1 MRERPNSGRLIRFGC
16 FALGGCALLALGAA
30 TPELARAPA
39 EAAPEQRRLPP
50 PPPGGT
56 MGFVIDQFGMRGVQ
70 DKDAC
75 PDGGSMTLR
84 ESYLAHLPA
93 TERARLALKEN
104 EPELTK
110 RWQAQVFAPDG
121 SNMCSQPDRFE
132 RPAMPTVKGRYAW
145 GFDLDGGKNS
155 DGCAHEEFQTPTG
168 ETGIDNQEYRALGCS
183 GRPPAGTPV
192 PAQAAADAEAA
203 ARNSEGARGMNQ
215 FMASGEWTQVILL
228 RGVDSLENDP
238 AVEVVYGNTAD
249 PPPADG
255 KGRFL
260 PGSSF
265 TISDKGARHRNVLK
279 GKITGGVLT
288 TEPADIALAQTWGQ
302 GGVREIRGARWKY
315 RFMRA
320 RLRLEFQAD
329 GSIRGMIG
337 GYRPTI
343 EVISAMTLGGAGSAT
358 TAGIDCAGILQAA
371 NRLADG
377 MRDPKTG
384 KCTAISSAFRIGGIP
399 AFVND
404 VPQRTAVR

>member
-1 MRERPNSGRLIRFGC
+1 MMRRPARKTSLRFAWFVLAGC
-16 FALGGCALLALGAA
+16 GMLALSAA

-39 EAAPEQRRLPP
+39 DAAPETARLPAP
-50 PPPGGT
+50 PANGV
-56 MGFVIDQFGMRGVQ
+56 MGFLVDQFGMRGVQ

-75 PDGGSMTLR
+75 PDGGTMTLR
-84 ESYLAHLPA
+84 EAYLANLPPA
-93 TERARLALKEN
+93 ERARLSLKEN
-104 EPELTK
+104 EAELVR
-110 RWQAQVFAPDG
+110 RWQAQVYAPDG

-132 RPAMPTVKGRYAW
+132 RPQQPTVKGRYAW
-145 GFDLDGGKNS
+145 GFDLDGGNNP
-155 DGCAHEEFQTPTG
+155 DGCVHEEFQTPTG
-168 ETGIDNQEYRALGCS
+168 ETGIDNQEYRVLGCG

-192 PAQAAADAEAA
+192 AAQSAADAEAA
-203 ARNSEGARGMNQ
+203 ARQSEGARGMNQ

-238 AVEVVYGNTAD
+238 QVEVIYGNTAD
-249 PPPADG
+249 PPPADA

-260 PGSSF
+260 PGASF

-279 GKITGGVLT
+279 GKIVDGVLT
-288 TEPADIALAQTWGQ
+288 TEPADVQLAQTWGQ

-315 RFMRA
+315 TFMRA
-320 RLRLEFQAD
+320 RLRLEFQPD

-343 EVISAMTLGGAGSAT
+343 ELISAPTLGGAGSAT
-358 TAGIDCAGILQAA
+358 TAGIDCAATIQAA

-377 MRDPKTG
+377 MRDPRTG
-384 KCTAISSAFRIGGIP
+384 KCTAVSSAYRIGGIP

-404 VPQRTAVR
+404 VAQRTAAK

>member
-1 MRERPNSGRLIRFGC
+1 MIERSARAKLVRFGC
-16 FALGGCALLALGAA
+16 FALGGCGLLALGAA

-56 MGFVIDQFGMRGVQ
+56 MGFLIDQFGMRGVQ

-75 PDGGSMTLR
+75 PDGGTMTLR

-93 TERARLALKEN
+93 AERARLSLKEN
-104 EPELTK
+104 EPELTR
-110 RWQAQVFAPDG
+110 RWQGQVYGADG
-121 SNMCSQPDRFE
+121 SNLCSQPDRFE
-132 RPAMPTVKGRYAW
+132 RPAMSTVKGRYAW
-145 GFDLDGGKNS
+145 GFDLDGGKNA

-168 ETGIDNQEYRALGCS
+168 EAGIDNQEYRVLGCG
-183 GRPPAGTPV
+183 GRPPAGTPAA
-192 PAQAAADAEAA
+192 AQAAADAQAA

-249 PPPADG
+249 PPPADA
-255 KGRFL
+255 KGQFL

-279 GKITGGVLT
+279 GRIVDGVLT
-288 TEPADIALAQTWGQ
+288 TEPADIRLAQTWGQ

-315 RFMRA
+315 TFMRA
-320 RLRLEFQAD
+320 RIRLEFQAD

-337 GYRPTI
+337 GYRPAI
-343 EVISAMTLGGAGSAT
+343 ELISAPTLGGAGSAT
-358 TAGIDCAGILQAA
+358 TAGIDCAATIQAA

-377 MRDPKTG
+377 MRDPRTG
-384 KCTAISSAFRIGGIP
+384 KCTAVSSAYRIGGIP

-404 VPQRTAVR
+404 TPQRTAAR